1 MIKRKTGDGKLSRK
15 LLTTLV
21 MSAMTL
27 SGVSV
32 AQSSVA
38 TGPNKVY
45 IEQVGSSNR
54 ITIEQVGGTN
64 SVGGVA
70 TDALSV
76 DTNGLTTLTP
86 TAASD
91 TNYAYINGSSNQVTL
106 TQTGSANSAQY
117 SIRGSNNVYTSTVT
131 GNSNKT
137 KLDVGTSSNATNL
150 RNTIT
155 ETITG
160 DSNIIIQNLIGN
172 DITSTTT
179 LIGNSNEV
187 TKELKSTNGESIL
200 HVTGGNNVINAQQ
213 IDVAGANGHYLKN
226 VIVGSYNSITTQQQ
240 GSNDT
245 TIDINTSG
253 SHNTITVRTS
263 SSAIVTPATAIA
275 R

>member
-1 MIKRKTGDGKLSRK
+1 MTKSRTGAGGLSRK
-15 LLTTLV
+15 LLTTL
-21 MSAMTL
+21 L
-27 SGVSV
+27 FIGVQSSVAV
-32 AQSSVA
+32 AQSTIA

-64 SVGGVA
+64 SVGGVL

-76 DTNGLTTLTP
+76 NSTGLTTLTP

-106 TQTGSANSAQY
+106 TQTGSGNTAQY
-117 SIRGSNNVYTSTVT
+117 SIRGNLNQYTSTVN

-137 KLDVGTSSNATNL
+137 KLDIGTAQAATNL
-150 RNTIT
+150 RNIVS

-160 DSNIIIQNLIGN
+160 DSNIVIQNLIGN
-172 DITSTTT
+172 DVDSSTII
-179 LIGNSNEV
+179 LGSSNEV
-187 TKELKSTNGESIL
+187 TKELKSSNGTSIL
-200 HVTGGNNVINAQQ
+200 DINGSNNIVNAQQ

-226 VIVGSYNSITTQQQ
+226 VIAGSYNSITTQQQ
-240 GSNDT
+240 GTNDT
-245 TIDINTSG
+245 TIDINTNG